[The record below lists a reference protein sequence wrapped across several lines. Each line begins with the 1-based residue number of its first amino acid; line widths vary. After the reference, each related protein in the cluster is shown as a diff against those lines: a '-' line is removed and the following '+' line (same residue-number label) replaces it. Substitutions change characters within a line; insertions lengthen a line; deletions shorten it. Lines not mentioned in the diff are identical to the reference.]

1 MSTRQFF
8 KVGEPAASG
17 TGKAFRSGD
26 GFGRWS
32 QHADQLLAVRSI
44 ARRLGWRVTRL
55 ASVPPFGRLR
65 GRTLPRWL
73 KHFSMAGNRRR
84 LAALE
89 VLPEWRTA
97 AGISALHGEGVKE
110 APVRRITWSVLTA
123 AMLVGL
129 AGFVT
134 QRGSTDVQLAGSFG
148 PPWAASTVAASVI
161 TTRSSGV
168 AGTGGEFPTA
178 NSMARRSAGVS
189 RSSVLLGRALSS
201 AATASSWSRV
211 DRQVGTLGKY
221 WRSRPLVPDAASAPS
236 TSDARPNTTCAT
248 FSTPSSMSTAPASP
262 GATQVECV
270 ES

>member
-1 MSTRQFF
+1 MITARMDGFQCRPCHTECSGCRSSPAVHARPREHAPVF

-148 PPWAASTVAASVI
+148 PPWAASTRCSQCHNY
-161 TTRSSGV
+161 S
-168 AGTGGEFPTA
+168 
-178 NSMARRSAGVS
+178 
-189 RSSVLLGRALSS
+189 
-201 AATASSWSRV
+201 
-211 DRQVGTLGKY
+211 
-221 WRSRPLVPDAASAPS
+221 
-236 TSDARPNTTCAT
+236 
-248 FSTPSSMSTAPASP
+248 
-262 GATQVECV
+262 
-270 ES
+270 